1 MRPRD
6 FLPRATPEL
15 QIRIVERAHDDI
27 GSGEDLDAAGK
38 GTNRSAYVDRVNQ
51 RFGSPLGSF
60 WCANAV
66 AGWWKDAGAVL
77 PPNPGNCEAWRVWAF
92 LRNQFREAP
101 QPGYAVL
108 YGEPGH
114 AHHIGVVARLVADLT
129 APAWGRRVLVI
140 EGNTS
145 LGVYNRDGWVVA
157 EKIMDP
163 THLIGFV
170 APFAT
175 DP

>member
-6 FLPRATPEL
+6 FLPPATPEL

-27 GSGEDLDAAGK
+27 GEGEDIGADGK

-66 AGWWKDAGAVL
+66 AGWWKDAGAQL
-77 PPNPGNCEAWRVWAF
+77 PPNPGTARRGASGRSFDESVPRSATA
-92 LRNQFREAP
+92 
-101 QPGYAVL
+101 GYAVL

-114 AHHIGVVARLVADLT
+114 AHHIGVVARLVPDLT
-129 APAWGRRVLVI
+129 AHWGAACWSSRGIRASASTTATGGSSPRRSW
-140 EGNTS
+140 T
-145 LGVYNRDGWVVA
+145 RR
-157 EKIMDP
+157 
-163 THLIGFV
+163 T
-170 APFAT
+170 
-175 DP
+175 